1 MTFLRRLVETLWRR
15 LRARDDSDLEA
26 EMQEHLRLLTER
38 YLRQGMAPDA
48 ATRAAKQ
55 QFGNVTLVREER
67 RLMQTFPILESLSRD
82 VRQSVRSLRK
92 SPSFAAAVVLTLG
105 LGIGATT
112 AIFSICNAVLLKPLP
127 YAAPDRL
134 VMLWE
139 RMGPNDTL
147 ITVAPA
153 NFRDWREQ
161 LRSFAPVAA
170 LNPNSNFVSSG
181 RGEPV
186 HLIGAAVSWDF
197 FAMLGTQPVI
207 GRTFA
212 ADEGQAGR
220 NRVALLSYATWLDC
234 FGARPEV
241 AGSTVTFNDASY
253 TVVGV
258 LPREFELV
266 GRPSDNGARSRF
278 DVFVPL
284 VLGDSPSRG
293 THPLRVFARL
303 AEGTTIDQAQAELD
317 ILGRELERVYPGD
330 NRGKGITAVPLHEY
344 ATSDARGQLLLLLG
358 VVGFVLAIACANVA
372 NLMLARTATRRRET
386 SVRLAIGASRRRVA
400 QQFLVETLLLGG
412 AGGAAGLGLA
422 LAAIGVA
429 VPYLP
434 ADLPRTSSIDLDWR
448 VLIFTAAAS
457 LATSVL
463 FGLTPLFQLR
473 RVQAH
478 EALSHGV
485 RVAGG
490 QSRLRSALVVT
501 QVAVTLLLLVGA
513 GLMARSLWQLLHVPL
528 GFEPD
533 HVLTARMTLPRT
545 RYPDAGRVAAFHH
558 RVLERLRSSP
568 GVVAAGATA
577 YLPLSGDDNGWAFHI
592 EGRPPLPTGVF
603 NVAKYRAVSDGYFE
617 TIGMPILKGRAVA
630 PSDHQDALYV
640 VVINEAMARTFWR
653 DQDPVGR
660 RLRFGGPR
668 QRTIIGVVGDVRHE
682 DLSGEPKP
690 EMYVPIAQAPNVEG
704 AARLVVRTA
713 VEPAAIAAAL
723 RATVAQADSDVP
735 LDGMRTMNE
744 MVAASAG
751 QPRFHAVLLA
761 ALSGLAL
768 VIAVVGVYGVTSY
781 AVVQRTRELG
791 ICLAVGA
798 ASRDVLRLVLG
809 RSLLLIGA
817 GIASGLLAAAALTR
831 LMSDLLYGITPLD
844 VTTFAWVTLL
854 LFVVAFVAS
863 YLPARRATRIDPVTA
878 LRCE

>member
-1 MTFLRRLVETLWRR
+1 MSLLRRLVDR
-15 LRARDDSDLEA
+15 LARLLGARGDADIDT

-38 YLRQGMAPDA
+38 YIHQGMAPDA
-48 ATRAAKQ
+48 ARRAARQ
-55 QFGNVTLVREER
+55 QFGNVTRVREER
-67 RLMQTFPILESLSRD
+67 QLMQTFPIVESLWRD

-105 LGIGATT
+105 VGIGANT

-139 RMGPNDTL
+139 DMGRNGTL
-147 ITVAPA
+147 INVAPA
-153 NFRDWREQ
+153 NFRDWRDQ
-161 LRSFAPVAA
+161 LRSFATVAA
-170 LNPNSNFVSSG
+170 LNPNSGFIMSG
-181 RGEPV
+181 SGEPTR
-186 HLIGAAVSWDF
+186 LIGAAVSWDF
-197 FAMLGTQPVI
+197 FAMLGTQPIV
-207 GRTFA
+207 GRTFV
-212 ADEGQAGR
+212 ADEGQAGG
-220 NRVALLSYATWLDC
+220 NRVVMLSYATWIDR
-234 FGARPEV
+234 FGARPDIT
-241 AGSTVTFNDASY
+241 GSTVTFNDASY

-266 GRPSDNGARSRF
+266 GRPADNGARSRF
-278 DVFVPL
+278 DVFVPY

-303 AEGTTIDQAQAELD
+303 AAGTTITQAQAELD
-317 ILGRELERVYPGD
+317 LLGGELERLYPGD
-330 NRGKGITAVPLHEY
+330 NRGKGIAAVPLHEY
-344 ATSDARGQLLLLLG
+344 STSDARGQLLLLLG

-372 NLMLARTATRRRET
+372 NLMLSRTATRRRET

-400 QQFLVETLLLGG
+400 QQFLVETLLLGC
-412 AGGAAGLGLA
+412 AGGVAGLGLA
-422 LAAIGVA
+422 LAAIRVA

-434 ADLPRTSSIDLDWR
+434 ADLPRTSTIDLDWR
-448 VLIFTAAAS
+448 VLIFTAAVA

-473 RVQAH
+473 RVQGH
-478 EALSHGV
+478 EALTHGV

-490 QSRLRSALVVT
+490 QSRLRSALVVA

-513 GLMARSLWQLLHVPL
+513 GLMVRSLWQLLHVPL
-528 GFEPD
+528 GFEAN

-545 RYPDAGRVAAFHH
+545 RYPDAGRVAAFQHH
-558 RVLERLRSSP
+558 VLERLRSSP
-568 GVVAAGATA
+568 GVQAAGATA
-577 YLPLSGDDNGWAFHI
+577 YLPLSGDDNGWAFTI

-603 NVAKYRAVSDGYFE
+603 IAAKYRAVSDGYFE
-617 TIGMPILKGRAVA
+617 ALGMPIRRGRGIAL
-630 PSDHQDALYV
+630 SDHQDATFV
-640 VVINEAMARTFWR
+640 VVINEAMARQFWR
-653 DQDPVGR
+653 DENPVGQ
-660 RLRFGGPR
+660 RLRFAKQMR
-668 QRTIIGVVGDVRHE
+668 EIIGVVGDVRHE
-682 DLSGEPKP
+682 GLDGSPKA

-713 VEPAAIAAAL
+713 GEPTAVAAAM
-723 RATVAQADSDVP
+723 RTIVAEADSAVP
-735 LDGMRTMNE
+735 LDMMRTMNE
-744 MVAASAG
+744 WVAASAG
-751 QPRFHAVLLA
+751 QPRFRAVLLA

-768 VIAVVGVYGVTSY
+768 VIAIVGVYGVTSY

-798 ASRDVLRLVLG
+798 APRDVLRLVLG

-817 GIASGLLAAAALTR
+817 GIGFGLLAAIALTR
-831 LMSDLLYGITPLD
+831 LMADLLYGITPLD
-844 VTTFAWVTLL
+844 VTTFAGVTLL

-863 YLPARRATRIDPVTA
+863 YVPARRATRIDPVSA

>member
-1 MTFLRRLVETLWRR
+1 MKSTIFYALPKGDTRN
-15 LRARDDSDLEA
+15 DSDFEEEL
-26 EMQEHLRLLTER
+26 QEHLRLLADR
-38 YLRQGMAPDA
+38 YVGQGMAPDEA
-48 ATRAAKQ
+48 ARAARR
-55 QFGNVTLVREER
+55 QFGNVTRVREER
-67 RLMQTFPILESLSRD
+67 RLMQTIPILESLARD
-82 VRQSVRSLRK
+82 LRQSVRSLRK

-105 LGIGATT
+105 VGIGANT
-112 AIFSICNAVLLKPLP
+112 AIFSICNAVLVKPLP

-139 RMGPNDTL
+139 DMGRNGTL
-147 ITVAPA
+147 ITVSPA

-161 LRSFAPVAA
+161 LRSFAVVAA
-170 LNPNSNFVSSG
+170 LNPNSSFVLSG
-181 RGEPV
+181 SGESV
-186 HLIGAAVSWDF
+186 RLIGASVSWDF
-197 FAMLGTQPVI
+197 FTMLGTQPLI
-207 GRTFA
+207 GRTFV
-212 ADEGQAGR
+212 ADENQPGR
-220 NRVALLSYATWLDC
+220 NLVAVISYATWIDR
-234 FGARPEV
+234 FGGRSDV

-258 LPREFELV
+258 LPSEFELV

-284 VLGDSPSRG
+284 VLGDRPSRG
-293 THPLRVFARL
+293 SHPLRVFARL
-303 AEGTTIDQAQAELD
+303 APGTRIEQALAELD
-317 ILGRELERVYPGD
+317 ILGRDLERLYPED
-330 NRGKGITAVPLHEY
+330 NRGKGIAAVPLHQY

-372 NLMLARTATRRRET
+372 NLMLSRTATRRRET

-400 QQFLVETLLLGG
+400 QQFLVETLLLGS

-422 LAAIGVA
+422 LAALRIA
-429 VPYLP
+429 APYLP

-448 VLIFTAAAS
+448 VLIFTAAVS

-473 RVQAH
+473 RVQPH
-478 EALSHGV
+478 EALTHGL

-490 QSRLRSALVVT
+490 QGPLRSALVVA
-501 QVAVTLLLLVGA
+501 QVAITLVLLVGA

-528 GFEPD
+528 GFEAN

-545 RYPDAGRVAAFHH
+545 RYPDAGRVAAFHQ
-558 RVLERLRSSP
+558 RIFERLRSSP
-568 GVVAAGATA
+568 GVDAVGATA
-577 YLPLSGDDNGWAFHI
+577 YLPLTGDDNGWAFVI

-603 NVAKYRAVSDGYFE
+603 IAAKYRAVSDGYFDA
-617 TIGMPILKGRAVA
+617 IGMPIVRGRDIEL
-630 PSDHQDALYV
+630 SDQQDAPFV
-640 VVINEAMARTFWR
+640 VVINQAMARAFWR
-653 DQDPVGR
+653 DEDPVGQ
-660 RLRFGGPR
+660 RLRFAKHP
-668 QRTIIGVVGDVRHE
+668 RTIIGIVGDVRHE
-682 DLSGEPKP
+682 GLSGEPMP
-690 EMYVPIAQAPNVEG
+690 EMYVPFAQAPNVETT
-704 AARLVVRTA
+704 ARLVVRLSREVV
-713 VEPAAIAAAL
+713 VEPMAIAAAM
-723 RATVAQADSDVP
+723 RATIAEADSGVPIDV
-735 LDGMRTMNE
+735 MRTMNDV
-744 MVAASAG
+744 VAASAG
-751 QPRFHAVLLA
+751 QPRFRAILLG

-791 ICLAVGA
+791 ICVAVGA
-798 ASRDVLRLVLG
+798 APRDVLRLVLG

-831 LMSDLLYGITPLD
+831 LMSDLLYAITPLD
-844 VTTFAWVTLL
+844 VTTFAGVTLL